1 MGKISDRP
9 STISKESSPTLSS
22 KNSKE
27 ISSLQITSP
36 SKNNNEYEQE
46 KYSPT
51 KHLSNIFLTL
61 SNFLIILV
69 ITILL
74 SKNYNVSSYDQICLI
89 NITSPNELYY
99 QDKTL
104 QNVTWTI
111 EECPDVSLDS
121 TVTIYIIAKSS
132 GNFVVNTT
140 AKYGDKHIKF
150 YINNWSY
157 EDSFI
162 VSIWSNH
169 VFGVSNDLFR
179 IYHPTKTIT

>member
-1 MGKISDRP
+1 MGEISDRP

-36 SKNNNEYEQE
+36 SKNDNENKQE

-61 SNFLIILV
+61 SNFLIILI
-69 ITILL
+69 ITLLL

-89 NITSPNELYY
+89 NIISPNELYY

-111 EECPDVSLDS
+111 KECPDISR
-121 TVTIYIIAKSS
+121 K
-132 GNFVVNTT
+132 
-140 AKYGDKHIKF
+140 
-150 YINNWSY
+150 
-157 EDSFI
+157 
-162 VSIWSNH
+162 
-169 VFGVSNDLFR
+169 
-179 IYHPTKTIT
+179 

>member
-1 MGKISDRP
+1 MVKISDRP

-51 KHLSNIFLTL
+51 KHFKS
-61 SNFLIILV
+61 
-69 ITILL
+69 
-74 SKNYNVSSYDQICLI
+74 YNVSSYDQICLI

-132 GNFVVNTT
+132 GNYVVNTT